1 MKPGIPSSNSMSSAY
16 SPSYKQVARTTA
28 AEGELCQTRG
38 FLKKTLRPTI
48 EIRTE
53 CGKEISSSPNRPCC
67 TQHAPYTSCADGT
80 RAGGGDCVFLLNQ
93 CRYVYLVQPS
103 PQWWL
108 EPEKT
113 GLENRNTWELPPAR
127 TCPDPSAHPPGCS
140 CSSVWIL
147 FTQRRLLQPKCL
159 SMHLFRLF
167 VLIRGTLF
175 FAFWLALGHHAA

>member
-1 MKPGIPSSNSMSSAY
+1 M
-16 SPSYKQVARTTA
+16 
-28 AEGELCQTRG
+28 
-38 FLKKTLRPTI
+38 LRI
-48 EIRTE
+48 LRV
-53 CGKEISSSPNRPCC
+53 
-67 TQHAPYTSCADGT
+67 QAGT
-80 RAGGGDCVFLLNQ
+80 RAGGGDCIFLLGQ
-93 CRYVYLVQPS
+93 CRYVYLVQLS

-113 GLENRNTWELPPAR
+113 FTKWERALEVLLRGLEDRNAWELPPAR

-140 CSSVWIL
+140 CSSLWIL

-175 FAFWLALGHHAA
+175 SLFEKAGAAGWPAFWLAPGRHAA